1 MLSPMRSNFFIIPV
15 KNFSF
20 FAVSYPVGGKNFLNQ
35 RPRVYAT
42 WKNLEMRKNLE
53 NGQNRVRI
61 SVNFD
66 AKVSI

>member
-53 NGQNRVRI
+53 KPGKWTKQSQDFCQFWR
-61 SVNFD
+61 
-66 AKVSI
+66 